1 MAGSETVTELRSQ
14 RLSKP
19 RTKSSRDLLKHVERN
34 RDSCSPKSVA
44 DTYVFDDRITI
55 VNSQSGDRRSRRTNR
70 SKIREFIS
78 GAVPRKSKSR
88 GFFEDEGLKE
98 WGEIGRGSNVRHS
111 EIGLGASVELMSSP
125 LASSIQLSHYSN
137 SKLYLPIENPSSN
150 HVSTNSNSRLLLS
163 YEDNIPESTRIA
175 MQIMEKAHTDSI
187 AAQNHISP
195 PVDEDMHVDSVM
207 SPIRRRSL
215 FTPGIATRTPNDILR
230 KPPPPKRALSKEDR
244 DYYYNPSL
252 SESSPLGRLA
262 AMDIGNHGR
271 STPTSLEYSHLGG
284 LKPGTLRVMN
294 GTTSPAPLE
303 INPLGMHPFDSEQVD
318 HGGSFEDLEGSLS
331 HDQSPHSLGY
341 HLSPTCNSVISASP
355 LQTDQKLD
363 EGDFSQWRD
372 DDLKPDLQ
380 PNVMSFNDEHK
391 SDNGFARQSIPS
403 NPLKVSSEKRV
414 SAYHK
419 RTHSKLKD
427 HAFSIAQSYIQELPT
442 SPYADGGSSS
452 QGSMTVLHTEPARY
466 DFFEDEGIVMS
477 KSPEPIMDLWRSFI
491 DGTENRQDK
500 DENTEDAL
508 RKLTAKAVSESKA
521 ISRMEP
527 SFAVSSDVHL
537 SSNGMETIAA
547 KTTYTS
553 DSGYGSS
560 DSLKSFVASALE
572 DSARSVNAASSFVS
586 LPTTFRRDP
595 ISQTKF
601 WPAQRTAEIGAA
613 QPFDLQGHLSTPPS
627 LIAGGFKMA
636 EHAPAAN
643 SENINET
650 NATLQPASANS
661 PRRFATVRKLQKPR
675 PFSQAPAH
683 SLFVQSVR
691 KLSHSTIPPVPSE
704 IAARHSE
711 RLRGFP
717 LLEHT
722 FPSAQYVKRDDSSPT
737 EESIAVPIR
746 FPSPTNTPER
756 RNSIIRSN
764 LDWPTSKSRKS
775 KSIKRASATTSKAQR
790 RKSLGESPAALTNF
804 GTENLGDNPYDIA
817 RSATG
822 SRNKNLGHVSH
833 PVEKD
838 NLRPR
843 PKYVIGDVSH
853 RVEQENLRPRPK
865 SVIGDVS
872 HRVEQ
877 ENLRPRPK
885 SVIGMGKE
893 VVVEV
898 ARSHSRQK
906 SQSSS
911 KYYVASS
918 DRLKGSG
925 GVPPSLTRRRSMFAD
940 APPVPALPEQV
951 PPMPAMPTKQQVAH
965 WQARMLNCAPAESNT
980 LPPALQIHRSI
991 ENLKPPTQTR
1001 TVVVQQYEKKVD
1013 ALGEWR
1019 SMRLGGDQRRK
1030 SAGDALIARFQ
1041 ALRISNTF
1049 PPTEHPLIPSNEYI
1063 AYSNSFSLDV
1073 QSPAAPIHKT
1083 PPQPSRQ
1090 PPPLPSQ
1097 EASLHTLQSV
1107 AYPGQRVT
1115 ATTATFEQI
1124 NARYAGGLSYGY
1136 EPGGGL
1142 GGSAGTRNNTTTAS
1156 RKSVYVSR
1164 GHGIDLSDVPIFV
1177 VP

>member
-34 RDSCSPKSVA
+34 RDSCSPNSVA
-44 DTYVFDDRITI
+44 DTYVFDDQITI

-78 GAVPRKSKSR
+78 GAVPRKSKS
-88 GFFEDEGLKE
+88 GISFEDEGLKK

-125 LASSIQLSHYSN
+125 LASTIQLSHYSN

-150 HVSTNSNSRLLLS
+150 HVSTHSNSRLLLS
-163 YEDNIPESTRIA
+163 YEDNIPESTRVA

-187 AAQNHISP
+187 AAQNHIPP

-215 FTPGIATRTPNDILR
+215 YTPGIATRTPNDILR

-244 DYYYNPSL
+244 DYYYNPNL

-271 STPTSLEYSHLGG
+271 LTPASLEYSHLGG
-284 LKPGTLRVMN
+284 LKLGTLRVMN
-294 GTTSPAPLE
+294 GTASPAPFE
-303 INPLGMHPFDSEQVD
+303 INPLSMHPIDSELVN
-318 HGGSFEDLEGSLS
+318 HGGSFVDLQGLPSQ
-331 HDQSPHSLGY
+331 DQSPHSLGN
-341 HLSPTCNSVISASP
+341 HFSPACNSVISASQ
-355 LQTDQKLD
+355 LQADQKLG
-363 EGDFSQWRD
+363 EGDFSQGRD
-372 DDLKPDLQ
+372 DDLKPDAQ
-380 PNVMSFNDEHK
+380 SNVMNFNDELK
-391 SDNGFARQSIPS
+391 SDKDFARQSIPS

-414 SAYHK
+414 SAHHK
-419 RTHSKLKD
+419 RTSSKLKD

-452 QGSMTVLHTEPARY
+452 QSSITLDHVSHTRY

-477 KSPEPIMDLWRSFI
+477 KSPQPIMDIWRSFV
-491 DGTENRQDK
+491 GGAENRQDK
-500 DENTEDAL
+500 DENREDAL
-508 RKLTAKAVSESKA
+508 RKLTANAVSESKA

-527 SFAVSSDVHL
+527 TFAVSTDVHS
-537 SSNGMETIAA
+537 SSNGMETTAV

-560 DSLKSFVASALE
+560 DSLKSFVASALD

-586 LPTTFRRDP
+586 LPITFRRDP
-595 ISQTKF
+595 LSQTMF

-613 QPFDLQGHLSTPPS
+613 QPFDLQGHLSAPP
-627 LIAGGFKMA
+627 LIGGGFKMV

-643 SENINET
+643 LENNNET
-650 NATLQPASANS
+650 SATLQPASANS
-661 PRRFATVRKLQKPR
+661 HRRFATVRKLQKPR
-675 PFSQAPAH
+675 PLSQQAPAH
-683 SLFVQSVR
+683 CLFVQSVR

-704 IAARHSE
+704 VAARHSE
-711 RLRGFP
+711 RLRRFP

-722 FPSAQYVKRDDSSPT
+722 LPSPQYIKRDDSSPT
-737 EESIAVPIR
+737 EDFIAVPIR

-756 RNSIIRSN
+756 RNSIIGSN
-764 LDWPTSKSRKS
+764 LDWPASKSKKS
-775 KSIKRASATTSKAQR
+775 KSIKRATSVTNSKAQR
-790 RKSLGESPAALTNF
+790 RKSLGESPTVLTNF
-804 GTENLGDNPYDIA
+804 GTENPGDNPYDIA
-817 RSATG
+817 RSAIG
-822 SRNKNLGHVSH
+822 SRNKNFGNVSH
-833 PVEKD
+833 PVEKY
-838 NLRPR
+838 NL
-843 PKYVIGDVSH
+843 K
-853 RVEQENLRPRPK
+853 
-865 SVIGDVS
+865 
-872 HRVEQ
+872 
-877 ENLRPRPK
+877 PRPK
-885 SVIGMGKE
+885 SVIGMGKG

-906 SQSSS
+906 SQSFS

-918 DRLKGSG
+918 IRPKSSG

-965 WQARMLNCAPAESNT
+965 WEARMSNPAPAEPNT

-1001 TVVVQQYEKKVD
+1001 TVVVEQYEKKVD
-1013 ALGEWR
+1013 PLEEWR
-1019 SMRLGGDQRRK
+1019 SMRLGGDQRQK

-1049 PPTEHPLIPSNEYI
+1049 PPTEHAPIHSKEYT

-1073 QSPAAPIHKT
+1073 QGPVAPIDKT

-1090 PPPLPSQ
+1090 APPLPSQ
-1097 EASLHTLQSV
+1097 EASFHTLQSA
-1107 AYPGQRVT
+1107 AYSGQRVT

-1124 NARYAGGLSYGY
+1124 NGRYAGGLSYGY
-1136 EPGGGL
+1136 EPGHGL

-1156 RKSVYVSR
+1156 RKSVHVSR
-1164 GHGIDLSDVPIFV
+1164 GYGIDLSDVPIFV

>member
-1 MAGSETVTELRSQ
+1 MIRKDLFTPRTTETSSQLTLHTHRLIMAGSETVTELRSQ

-34 RDSCSPKSVA
+34 RDSCLPKSVA

-55 VNSQSGDRRSRRTNR
+55 VNSLSGDRRSRRTNR

-78 GAVPRKSKSR
+78 GAVPRKSNPR
-88 GFFEDEGLKE
+88 IFFEDEGLKE
-98 WGEIGRGSNVRHS
+98 WGEIGRGSNIRHS
-111 EIGLGASVELMSSP
+111 EIGLGASVDLMSSP

-150 HVSTNSNSRLLLS
+150 HVSTHSNSRLLLS

-187 AAQNHISP
+187 AAQNHIPP

-215 FTPGIATRTPNDILR
+215 YTPGIATRTPNDILR

-244 DYYYNPSL
+244 DYYYNPNL

-271 STPTSLEYSHLGG
+271 STPIGLEYSHLGG

-303 INPLGMHPFDSEQVD
+303 INPLGMHPFDSELVD
-318 HGGSFEDLEGSLS
+318 HGGSFVDLEGSPS
-331 HDQSPHSLGY
+331 HDQSPYSLGY
-341 HLSPTCNSVISASP
+341 HLSPTCNPVISASP
-355 LQTDQKLD
+355 LQTDQKIE
-363 EGDFSQWRD
+363 EGDFSQWGD
-372 DDLKPDLQ
+372 DDSKPEAQ
-380 PNVMSFNDEHK
+380 SNVMSFNDEHR

-419 RTHSKLKD
+419 RTSSKLKD
-427 HAFSIAQSYIQELPT
+427 HAFSIAQSYIKELPT

-452 QGSMTVLHTEPARY
+452 QGSITLDHVSHIEPARY
-466 DFFEDEGIVMS
+466 DFSEDEGIVMS
-477 KSPEPIMDLWRSFI
+477 KSPEPIMDIWRSFI

-500 DENTEDAL
+500 DENREDAL
-508 RKLTAKAVSESKA
+508 RKLTANAVSESKA

-595 ISQTKF
+595 ISQTMF
-601 WPAQRTAEIGAA
+601 WSAQRTAEIGAA
-613 QPFDLQGHLSTPPS
+613 QPFDLQAHLSGPP

-643 SENINET
+643 SKNINET
-650 NATLQPASANS
+650 SATLQPASANS

-675 PFSQAPAH
+675 PFSQQAPAH

-717 LLEHT
+717 LLEHA
-722 FPSAQYVKRDDSSPT
+722 FPSPQYVKRDDSSPT

-756 RNSIIRSN
+756 RNSIVRSN
-764 LDWPTSKSRKS
+764 LDWPTSKNKKS

-822 SRNKNLGHVSH
+822 SRNKNLGDVSH

-838 NLRPR
+838 NL
-843 PKYVIGDVSH
+843 K
-853 RVEQENLRPRPK
+853 
-865 SVIGDVS
+865 
-872 HRVEQ
+872 
-877 ENLRPRPK
+877 PRPK

-898 ARSHSRQK
+898 ARSHSRQN
-906 SQSSS
+906 SQSFS

-918 DRLKGSG
+918 TRLKGSG

-951 PPMPAMPTKQQVAH
+951 PPMPPMPTKQQVAH
-965 WQARMLNCAPAESNT
+965 WQARMSNSAPAESNT
-980 LPPALQIHRSI
+980 LPPALQINRSI

-1049 PPTEHPLIPSNEYI
+1049 PPTEHPPTPSKEYI

-1073 QSPAAPIHKT
+1073 QSPAAPIDKT

-1097 EASLHTLQSV
+1097 EASFHTLQSA
-1107 AYPGQRVT
+1107 AYSGQRVT

-1124 NARYAGGLSYGY
+1124 NGRYAGGLSYGY
-1136 EPGGGL
+1136 EPGHGL

-1156 RKSVYVSR
+1156 RKSMHVSR
-1164 GHGIDLSDVPIFV
+1164 GYGIDLSDVPIFV